1 MKTVYGFEVD
11 TIFNN
16 EKSMVHRELLLC
28 ATRELAEQ
36 ALEAIK
42 DCNDHAG
49 YTDRTIRYGEIKPSL
64 DIYETM
70 EEIPFFRNRK

>member
-1 MKTVYGFEVD
+1 MITVYGFEVD

-16 EKSMVHRELLLC
+16 DESAVHRSMTLC

-42 DCNDHAG
+42 DCNDHAD
-49 YTDRTIRYGEIKPSL
+49 YTDRTIDYGEIKPFFN
-64 DIYETM
+64 IYETM

>member
-1 MKTVYGFEVD
+1 MITVYGFDVD

-16 EKSMVHRELLLC
+16 DDSAVYRSMTLC

-49 YTDRTIRYGEIKPSL
+49 YSDRTFDYGEIKPL
-64 DIYETM
+64 FDICETM

>member
-16 EKSMVHRELLLC
+16 DKSVVRRSMPLC

-49 YTDRTIRYGEIKPSL
+49 YTDRTILYGEIKPL
-64 DIYETM
+64 FDIYETM
-70 EEIPFFRNRK
+70 EEIPFFRSRK